1 MNVMEKSS
9 LPNDAGPEGSAIAG
23 RGLIVELVHTFYAD
37 VRADQVLGPTFDAVI
52 ADRWGP
58 HLARMVEFWCTVMLE
73 TRSFKGNVFAR
84 HMAVPGVTPAHFTR
98 WLAYWF
104 SRTSEFFAPA
114 AAVVLQRAALGIA
127 KMLYR
132 GYFGAAADFEGIA
145 SEARGLARVREPAVL
160 PASEFSS

>member
-1 MNVMEKSS
+1 MNQVS
-9 LPNDAGPEGSAIAG
+9 PFIDGAPAGSAASG
-23 RGLIVELVHTFYAD
+23 RALIVELVHAFYAD
-37 VRADQVLGPTFDAVI
+37 VRSDRILGPTFDGVI
-52 ADRWGP
+52 GDRWGP

-84 HMAVPGVTPAHFTR
+84 HMAISGVTPEHFTC

-132 GYFGAAADFEGIA
+132 GYFGVSADFERIVC
-145 SEARGLARVREPAVL
+145 EARERARTRKPAAV
-160 PASEFSS
+160 PASESRL